1 MSYEEFVNEMEGTL
15 QNLVGESLV
24 ITVHKALKNNGF
36 VRSGIRMSE
45 KNINISPTIYLEEFY
60 EKYQCGI
67 EVEQLAKEVLCLYQD
82 IRIGHPWKED
92 WIYEFS
98 QVKETVVCRL
108 INYKKNEK
116 MLKEVPYIKWQDL
129 AIVFYLLLEMDEVHH
144 HQAAMLVRREQLK
157 WWNVSVE
164 ELYHYAVGNSEKLLP
179 YDMTSLSALVEDLAS
194 SASDGDAWN
203 IEAQGRMYVL
213 TNRQRN
219 YGASAMLY
227 PGRLDTIGLYLKENF
242 YILPS
247 SVHEVIILPESY
259 AVSRMELDMIIREI
273 NGSHLREEEYLSDHS
288 YYYDRNK
295 KQVS

>member
-15 QNLVGESLV
+15 QSLVGENLIV
-24 ITVHKALKNNGF
+24 TVHKALKNNGF
-36 VRSGIRMSE
+36 VRCGIRMSE

-67 EVEQLAKEVLCLYQD
+67 EVEQLAKEVLYLYQD
-82 IRIGHPWKED
+82 IRIEHPWKED

-98 QVKETVVCRL
+98 QVKEMVVCRL
-108 INYKKNEK
+108 INYEKNEK
-116 MLKEVPYIKWQDL
+116 ILEEVPYIKWQDL
-129 AIVFYLLLEMDEVHH
+129 AIVFYLLLEMDEMHH
-144 HQAAMLVRREQLK
+144 YQAAMLVRKEQLK

-164 ELYHYAVGNSEKLLP
+164 ELYRYAICNSEKLLP
-179 YDMTSLSALVEDLAS
+179 YDMASLSALVEDLVS
-194 SASDGDAWN
+194 CTSDGEDWN
-203 IEAQGRMYVL
+203 GEVQSRMYVL

-219 YGASAMLY
+219 FGASAILY
-227 PGRLDTIGLYLKENF
+227 PGRLETIALYLKENY

-259 AVSRMELDMIIREI
+259 AVSRAELDVIICEI
-273 NGSHLREEEYLSDHS
+273 NDSHLREEEYLSDHS